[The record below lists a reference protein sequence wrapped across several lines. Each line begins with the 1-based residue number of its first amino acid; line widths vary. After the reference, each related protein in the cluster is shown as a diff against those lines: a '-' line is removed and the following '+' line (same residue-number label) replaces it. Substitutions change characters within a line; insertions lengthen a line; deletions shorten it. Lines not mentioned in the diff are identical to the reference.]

1 MLRINLIPQKVS
13 HKEARGQQVLLLI
26 VATWLATGG
35 GLFYHYRFVLD
46 TSSIEKNRGVIEE
59 NNRQI
64 NALQAQLSQFK
75 VLPEEEKAKLKAEYQ
90 KRMDTVGRIEKV
102 RSNPVFVLLELARIV
117 SVGQLPT
124 VTGPEARSELDTNW
138 DPSPIFFTK
147 LEEKDRFLALEGVAR
162 SHYDVSE
169 LARRMRVSAFF
180 RNPEILEAKV
190 QTANAGQQKKDAP
203 ETTMVTFKI
212 KAVMVY

>member
-13 HKEARGQQVLLLI
+13 PKEARGQQVLVLI
-26 VATWLATGG
+26 LAIWIATGG
-35 GLFYHYRFVLD
+35 GLYYHYRFVLD
-46 TSSIEKNRGVIEE
+46 TSSIEKNRGIIQE
-59 NNRQI
+59 NNRKI
-64 NALQAQLSQFK
+64 GALQAQLSQFK
-75 VLPEEEKAKLKAEYQ
+75 VLPEAEKQKFKAEYQ
-90 KRMDTVGRIEKV
+90 KRVDTVGRIEKV

-124 VTGPEARSELDTNW
+124 VTAPDARQELDTNW
-138 DPSPIFFTK
+138 DPSPMFFTK
-147 LEEKDRFLALEGVAR
+147 LDEKDRFLTLEGVAR

-169 LARRMRVSAFF
+169 LARRMRVSAYF

-190 QTANAGQQKKDAP
+190 QAVGQGQQKKDAP
-203 ETTMVTFKI
+203 ESTMVIFKI

>member
-13 HKEARGQQVLLLI
+13 PKEARGQQVLFLI
-26 VATWLATGG
+26 LAIWIATGG
-35 GLFYHYRFVLD
+35 GLYYHYRFVLD
-46 TSSIEKNRGVIEE
+46 TSSIEKNRGIIQE
-59 NNRQI
+59 NNRKI
-64 NALQAQLSQFK
+64 GAIQAQLSQFK
-75 VLPEEEKAKLKAEYQ
+75 VLPEADKQKFKAEYQ
-90 KRMDTVGRIEKV
+90 KRVDTVGRIEKV

-124 VTGPEARSELDTNW
+124 VTTPDAKQELDTNW
-138 DPSPIFFTK
+138 DPSPMFLTK
-147 LEEKDRFLALEGVAR
+147 LDEKDRFLTLEGVAR

-169 LARRMRVSAFF
+169 LARRMRVSAYF

-190 QTANAGQQKKDAP
+190 QAVGQGQQKKDAP
-203 ETTMVTFKI
+203 ESTMVIFKI

>member
-13 HKEARGQQVLLLI
+13 PKEARGQQVLLLI
-26 VATWLATGG
+26 LATWLLTGG
-35 GLFYHYRFVLD
+35 GLFYHYRVVLD
-46 TSSIEKNRGVIEE
+46 TSSIEKNRGIIED
-59 NNRQI
+59 NNRKI
-64 NALQAQLSQFK
+64 NALQAQLTQYK
-75 VLPEEEKAKLKAEYQ
+75 VLPEADKQKMKAEYQ
-90 KRMDTVGRIEKV
+90 KRVDTVGRIEKV

-124 VTGPEARSELDTNW
+124 VTGPEARADLDTNW
-138 DPSPIFFTK
+138 DPSPMFFTK
-147 LEEKDRFLALEGVAR
+147 VEEKDRFLALEGVAR

-169 LARRMRVSAFF
+169 LARRMRVSAYF

-190 QTANAGQQKKDAP
+190 QTVNAGQQKKDAP

>member
-13 HKEARGQQVLLLI
+13 PKEARGQQVLLLI
-26 VATWLATGG
+26 LATWMLTGG
-35 GLFYHYRFVLD
+35 GLFYHYKFVLD
-46 TSSIEKNRGVIEE
+46 TSSIEKNRGIIEE
-59 NNRQI
+59 NNRKI
-64 NALQAQLSQFK
+64 NALQAQLTQYK
-75 VLPEEEKAKLKAEYQ
+75 VLPEADKQKMKAEYQ
-90 KRMDTVGRIEKV
+90 KRVDTVGRIEKV

-124 VTGPEARSELDTNW
+124 VTGPEARSDLDTNW
-138 DPSPIFFTK
+138 DPSPMFFTK
-147 LEEKDRFLALEGVAR
+147 IEDKDRFLALEGVAR

-169 LARRMRVSAFF
+169 LARRMRVSAYF

-190 QTANAGQQKKDAP
+190 QTVNPGQQKKDAP
-203 ETTMVTFKI
+203 ETTMVMFKI

>member
-26 VATWLATGG
+26 VAAWLATGG

-46 TSSIEKNRGVIEE
+46 TSSIEKNRGIIEE

-124 VTGPEARSELDTNW
+124 VTGPEARTDLDTNW

-169 LARRMRVSAFF
+169 LARRMRVSAYF

-190 QTANAGQQKKDAP
+190 QALNPSQQKKDAP

>member
-13 HKEARGQQVLLLI
+13 PKEARGQQVLLLI
-26 VATWLATGG
+26 IAAWLATGG

-46 TSSIEKNRGVIEE
+46 TSSIEKNRGIIED

-64 NALQAQLSQFK
+64 NALQAQLSQYK
-75 VLPEEEKAKLKAEYQ
+75 VLPEEEKAKIKAEYQ

-124 VTGPEARSELDTNW
+124 VTGPEARIDLDTNW

-147 LEEKDRFLALEGVAR
+147 LDEKDRFLALEGVAR

-169 LARRMRVSAFF
+169 LARRMRVSAYF

-190 QTANAGQQKKDAP
+190 QTANPGQQKKDAP

>member
-13 HKEARGQQVLLLI
+13 PKEARGQQVMFLI
-26 VATWLATGG
+26 LMTWLLTGG
-35 GLFYHYRFVLD
+35 GLYYHYKFVLD
-46 TSSIEKNRGVIEE
+46 TSSIEKNRGIITE
-59 NNRQI
+59 NNRKI
-64 NALQAQLSQFK
+64 SALQEQLSRYK
-75 VLPEEEKAKLKAEYQ
+75 VLPDAEKQKLKAEYQ
-90 KRMDTVGRIEKV
+90 KRVDTVGRIEKV

-124 VTGPEARSELDTNW
+124 VTGPDTKHELDTNW
-138 DPSPIFFTK
+138 DPSPMFFTK
-147 LEEKDRFLALEGVAR
+147 LDEKDRFLTLEGVAR

-169 LARRMRVSAFF
+169 LARRMRVSAYF

-190 QTANAGQQKKDAP
+190 QAVGQGQQKKDAP
-203 ETTMVTFKI
+203 ESTMVMFKI